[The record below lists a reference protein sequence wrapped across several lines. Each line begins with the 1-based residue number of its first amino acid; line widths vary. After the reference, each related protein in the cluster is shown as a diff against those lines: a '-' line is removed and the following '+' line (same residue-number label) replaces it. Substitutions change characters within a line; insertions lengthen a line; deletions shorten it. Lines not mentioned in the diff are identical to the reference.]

1 MRGWVKITSVAAGLS
16 RSLQSGGG
24 ALPPICYRYSK
35 GRNFV
40 QALVAVGGDP
50 SGGDLFDF
58 GVGIA
63 EPPEH
68 FAGVLARG
76 GAGGGESSLR
86 VWPKRRPGSPLSA
99 SCLRRGARHARRIQS
114 RRGRGRRAGPRDR

>member
-16 RSLQSGGG
+16 RSLQSGGA
-24 ALPPICYRYSK
+24 ALLPICYRYSK

-68 FAGVLARG
+68 FAGVLAE
-76 GAGGGESSLR
+76 A
-86 VWPKRRPGSPLSA
+86 
-99 SCLRRGARHARRIQS
+99 
-114 RRGRGRRAGPRDR
+114 GRGRRKLSPGVAEKATGIAVVSISPSEGCSTCSKNPVSAR